1 MAERRST
8 RSNAARLR
16 PLLPL
21 AAIWFVGLLLLSA
34 LVVQREVPYDQLL
47 LDPNSINNA
56 PWYTGLVSNLGILGW
71 TTATASAF
79 FGAGVTSYG
88 GRRAA
93 ASMLRRGGLLSGVLL
108 LDDLFQ
114 LHVIVKPLFG
124 ISKSAV
130 YVAYLLIAGWWVAT
144 QFRELRRTRIELLT
158 ASGFAF
164 ALSVVVDQLGA
175 AIPGMTSQSALLV
188 EDASKFL
195 GVLAWAQYFVLT
207 ARDIMRSIVNQLHNL
222 ALAGGQLDGAAVTD
236 DLTAAYAESN
246 RDDRE
251 RYDVRAAAT
260 AAGEG
265 QSPLR

>member
-79 FGAGVTSYG
+79 FGAGVASYG

-164 ALSVVVDQLGA
+164 ALSVVVDQLGT

-207 ARDIMRSIVNQLHNL
+207 ARDIMRSIVNQLHDL
-222 ALAGGQLDGAAVTD
+222 ALAGGQLGGAAVTD

-260 AAGEG
+260 AASEG